1 MDRRFIGSSHQK
13 VQDGHFSVERVLTI
27 RRAALSYCNGCA
39 AGGLNRDY
47 RISGLSA
54 TIGFITTST
63 NSTNSHPFFGQSGA
77 GRAFRSGRLREDC
90 AGCHPV
96 ALVTPAA
103 LLKLGLSPAVKVLD
117 TAMRVTVAAVE
128 R

>member
-1 MDRRFIGSSHQK
+1 
-13 VQDGHFSVERVLTI
+13 
-27 RRAALSYCNGCA
+27 LSYCNGCT

-63 NSTNSHPFFGQSGA
+63 NSTAISFSANLARVEHFGQDD
-77 GRAFRSGRLREDC
+77 FVKIDC
-90 AGCHPV
+90 AGCHAV

-103 LLKLGLSPAVKVLD
+103 LLQLGLSPAVKVLD